1 MATLIPGANNEAEL
15 YAELQ
20 KIDISVPGLAEGRTT
35 KHTEIWTICRLLS
48 SLAHAGK
55 LTYPLTVSHT
65 DKPDFFAYLGD
76 AKIGIEVTEATSQ
89 NYAECRALAA
99 REFPDAIIDLG
110 LFRPGKPKLSAV
122 EIRKA
127 LSEKRL
133 RSEGWGGNS
142 VEHEWA
148 WYIQERVDEKLI
160 KLPRYNTH
168 GCQETWLSIYSN
180 TPSPNI
186 HQEEALAI
194 LFPLLSDYWSLSPA
208 FAAIFIEYGQT
219 IIRITDEGWE
229 KFALH
234 NLWRPSGPAVE
245 TIENF
250 EDDVTD
256 EELWNKIMHQ
266 PSPTKCQKKF

>member
-1 MATLIPGANNEAEL
+1 MTTLIAGANNEAEL
-15 YAELQ
+15 YSALQ
-20 KIDISVPGLAEGRTT
+20 KIDISVPGLSEGRTT

-55 LTYPLTVSHT
+55 LTYPLTVSHA

-76 AKIGIEVTEATSQ
+76 SKIGIEVTEATSQ

-110 LFRPGKPKLSAV
+110 LFRPGKPKLSAA
-122 EIRKA
+122 EIRKS

-148 WYIQERVDEKLI
+148 SYIQARVDEKLI
-160 KLPRYNTH
+160 KLPRYNIH
-168 GCQETWLSIYSN
+168 DCPETWLSIYSN
-180 TPSPNI
+180 TPLPNV
-186 HQEEALAI
+186 HQEEALDI
-194 LFPLLSDYWSLSPA
+194 LYPLLRDYWSRTPA
-208 FAAIFIEYGQT
+208 FAALFIEYGQT
-219 IIRITDEGWE
+219 IIRITAKGWE
-229 KFALH
+229 KFTLH
-234 NLWRPSGPAVE
+234 DLWHPASPAIK

-250 EDDVTD
+250 DDDVTHK
-256 EELWNKIMHQ
+256 ELWNEIMRQ
-266 PSPTKCQKKF
+266 PSPTKCKRL